1 MKRWF
6 LYPISILFIFIITI
20 SLLIGEDKAWVDCSN
35 EEDLYRYVN
44 EGWKVDKVLKDG
56 DVNFGRD
63 GTKYFY
69 KNEYPQIWISR
80 GNKIKALNFGWRCY
94 FLEGPEFNFTKTNYQ
109 TYSAEKYGDV
119 IAKYEI
125 ENEEF
130 VITQEATYQELWKIN
145 PNTKEKKSI
154 KKAFSI
160 EKFAQHCEMI
170 GKNPLFFATV
180 KEYYFSGGWAEPKYL
195 TIFDLTGT
203 KVGISPDWEYA
214 EQFCKFY

>member
-35 EEDLYRYVN
+35 EEDLYRYVS

-63 GTKYFY
+63 GKKYFY

-94 FLEGPEFNFTKTNYQ
+94 FLEGPEFNFTRTNYQ

-160 EKFAQHCEMI
+160 EKFAEQCEMI
-170 GKNPLFFATV
+170 GKKPLFFATV

>member
-6 LYPISILFIFIITI
+6 LYPISILLIFIIAI

-35 EEDLYRYVN
+35 EEDLYRYVS

-56 DVNFGRD
+56 DVNYGRD

-69 KNEYPQIWISR
+69 KHEFPQIWISR

-94 FLEGPEFNFTKTNYQ
+94 FLEGPELNFTRTNYQ

-125 ENEEF
+125 ENEEY

-160 EKFAQHCEMI
+160 EKFAEHCEMI

-180 KEYYFSGGWAEPKYL
+180 KEYFFLGGWAEPSHL

-203 KVGISPDWEYA
+203 KVGIAPDWEYA
-214 EQFCKFY
+214 EQFCDFY

>member
-1 MKRWF
+1 MKHWF

-35 EEDLYRYVN
+35 ENDLYRYVN

-56 DVNFGRD
+56 DINFGRD

-69 KNEYPQIWISR
+69 KNEYPQIWISK

-94 FLEGPEFNFTKTNYQ
+94 FLEGPEFNFTRTNYQ

-160 EKFAQHCEMI
+160 EKFAEQCEMI
-170 GKNPLFFATV
+170 GKKPLFFATV

-214 EQFCKFY
+214 EQFCEFY

>member
-6 LYPISILFIFIITI
+6 LYPISILFIFIIAI

-69 KNEYPQIWISR
+69 KNEYPQIWISK

-94 FLEGPEFNFTKTNYQ
+94 FLEGPEFNFTRTDYQ
-109 TYSAEKYGDV
+109 SYRAEKYGDV

-125 ENEEF
+125 ENEEY
-130 VITQEATYQELWKIN
+130 VITQEATYQELLKIN

-160 EKFAQHCEMI
+160 EKFAEHCEMI
-170 GKNPLFFATV
+170 GENPLFFATV
-180 KEYYFSGGWAEPKYL
+180 KEYYFSGGWAEPRHL
-195 TIFDLTGT
+195 TIFDLDGN
-203 KVGISPDWEYA
+203 KLGIAPNWEYA
-214 EQFCKFY
+214 EQFCDFY

>member
-94 FLEGPEFNFTKTNYQ
+94 FLEGPEFNFTRTDYQ
-109 TYSAEKYGDV
+109 SYRAEKYGDV

-125 ENEEF
+125 ENEEY
-130 VITQEATYQELWKIN
+130 VITQEATYQELLKIN

-160 EKFAQHCEMI
+160 EKFAEHCEMI
-170 GKNPLFFATV
+170 GENPLFFATV
-180 KEYYFSGGWAEPKYL
+180 KEYYFSGGWAEPRHL
-195 TIFDLTGT
+195 TIFDLDGN
-203 KVGISPDWEYA
+203 KLGIAPNWEYA
-214 EQFCKFY
+214 EQFCDFY

>member
-1 MKRWF
+1 MNRWF

-69 KNEYPQIWISR
+69 KNEYPQIWISK
-80 GNKIKALNFGWRCY
+80 GNKIKVLNFGWRCY
-94 FLEGPEFNFTKTNYQ
+94 FLEGPEFNFTRTNYQ

>member
-69 KNEYPQIWISR
+69 KHKFPQIWLSK
-80 GNKIKALNFGWRCY
+80 GNRIKALNFGSRCY
-94 FLEGPEFNFTKTNYQ
+94 YLEGAELNY
-109 TYSAEKYGDV
+109 
-119 IAKYEI
+119 
-125 ENEEF
+125 
-130 VITQEATYQELWKIN
+130 
-145 PNTKEKKSI
+145 EKKGN
-154 KKAFSI
+154 
-160 EKFAQHCEMI
+160 E
-170 GKNPLFFATV
+170 LF
-180 KEYYFSGGWAEPKYL
+180 
-195 TIFDLTGT
+195 
-203 KVGISPDWEYA
+203 
-214 EQFCKFY
+214 